1 MNAQMKHKQHAKTVS
16 IGFPRDDG
24 DFQLLATLNNNDEF
38 LSGADFEELV
48 ISTVLRLG
56 KSSGECV
63 VALLDEDGCGYWSYR
78 QDAPDYVAMETED
91 VVLAL
96 PGSTGDPVRYFLGMI
111 KEVNGGME
119 YRDKY
124 LFQTAGDPG
133 EYAEGVAKTWRG
145 DEDAELDE
153 DGCGYWSSATFIKNE
168 GYVEIPELEFQ
179 VMARHL
185 AVL

>member
-16 IGFPRDDG
+16 IGFHRDDG

-63 VALLDEDGCGYWSYR
+63 VALHR

-119 YRDKY
+119 YSDKY